1 MKNIIEV
8 SNLSKKISSKFEMNN
23 LSFNIKPGYVTGLI
37 GSNGSGKTT
46 LITLIMGL
54 YLKDCGNIKI
64 FDKEFEKYE
73 TQIKQSIGYVPDS
86 PSYIDKLS
94 LKKNTELIKMF
105 YPKWNDD
112 KYNSYMEKFSLD
124 ETQDFIDLS
133 KGMKMKYSLAI
144 ALSQDPDLLI
154 LDEPTAGIDPIFRR
168 EILDMLYDF
177 VSDNKKSVLFS
188 THITSDLDKIA
199 DYLIL
204 IDNGNI
210 VLNGVKD
217 ELLAQFYVVKGDMLY
232 CTEELKSKAISYTQ
246 NLQGFE
252 ALITKD
258 SFSLTDKISYDKP
271 VIEDLIYF
279 FNKKS
284 I

>member
-1 MKNIIEV
+1 
-8 SNLSKKISSKFEMNN
+8 
-23 LSFNIKPGYVTGLI
+23 
-37 GSNGSGKTT
+37 
-46 LITLIMGL
+46 
-54 YLKDCGNIKI
+54 
-64 FDKEFEKYE
+64 
-73 TQIKQSIGYVPDS
+73 
-86 PSYIDKLS
+86 
-94 LKKNTELIKMF
+94 
-105 YPKWNDD
+105 
-112 KYNSYMEKFSLD
+112 
-124 ETQDFIDLS
+124 
-133 KGMKMKYSLAI
+133 
-144 ALSQDPDLLI
+144 
-154 LDEPTAGIDPIFRR
+154 
-168 EILDMLYDF
+168 MLYDF

-232 CTEELKSKAISYTQ
+232 FTEELKSKAISYTQ